1 MQTND
6 DEMGAD
12 LRGATAQELK
22 SFIERIEH
30 LEEEKAEV
38 AENIKEVYSEAK
50 GRGFD
55 TKVLRAV
62 IARRKKDAETVAEFE
77 TILQLYLEALG
88 M

>member
-38 AENIKEVYSEAK
+38 AANIKEVYSEAK
-50 GRGFD
+50 SRGFD

-62 IARRKKDAETVAEFE
+62 IARRKKDAEAVAEFE

>member
-22 SFIERIEH
+22 SFIERIEN

-38 AENIKEVYSEAK
+38 AANIKEVYSEAK

-62 IARRKKDAETVAEFE
+62 IARRKKDAGAVAEFE

>member
-50 GRGFD
+50 SRGFD

>member
-38 AENIKEVYSEAK
+38 AANIKEVYSEAK
-50 GRGFD
+50 SRGFD

>member
-38 AENIKEVYSEAK
+38 ADNIKEVYSEAK
-50 GRGFD
+50 SRGFD

>member
-22 SFIERIEH
+22 SFIERIEN

-38 AENIKEVYSEAK
+38 AANIKEVYSEAK
-50 GRGFD
+50 SRGFD

>member
-22 SFIERIEH
+22 SFIERIEN

>member
-22 SFIERIEH
+22 SFIERIEN

-50 GRGFD
+50 SRGFD

-62 IARRKKDAETVAEFE
+62 IARRKKDAEAVAEFE